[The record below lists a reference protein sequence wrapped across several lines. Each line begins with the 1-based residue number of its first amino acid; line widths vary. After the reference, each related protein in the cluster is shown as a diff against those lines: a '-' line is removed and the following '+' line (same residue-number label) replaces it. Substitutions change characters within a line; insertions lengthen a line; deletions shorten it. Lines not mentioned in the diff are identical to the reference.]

1 MFLPFCSLF
10 FLHDAQAVENLQGDG
25 ENGEHT
31 HTNVIRAT
39 KPMISVF
46 TTLPLVNGKIIGK
59 RYNIP
64 ANDANG
70 KNWLPGRK
78 TAMARITGIRIT
90 KCTLACF

>member
-1 MFLPFCSLF
+1 LVFIFLPFCSLF
-10 FLHDAQAVENLQGDG
+10 FLHDALAVENQQGDG

-46 TTLPLVNGKIIGK
+46 TTLPLVNGK
-59 RYNIP
+59 
-64 ANDANG
+64 
-70 KNWLPGRK
+70 NWLPGRK